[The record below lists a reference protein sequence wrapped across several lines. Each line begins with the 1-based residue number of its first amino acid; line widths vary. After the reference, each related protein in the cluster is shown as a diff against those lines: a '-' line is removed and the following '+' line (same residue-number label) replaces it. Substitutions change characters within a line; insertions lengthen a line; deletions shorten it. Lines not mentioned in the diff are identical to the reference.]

1 MRYLLQGL
9 DCASCA
15 AKIEAALQE
24 VEGLERVRVAFATQ
38 SVELDPA
45 LAGVAQKV
53 IDRVDPGVKLVEPPA
68 SGDEKPLTA
77 GDSNRRLAAII
88 LSAIL
93 LVFGVL
99 TSDWLHNSPWHI
111 SEYLVFLAAY
121 LPVAWGVLSK
131 AGKNILRGR
140 IFDENFLMTIAT
152 VGAFALHELPEA
164 VGVMLFYA
172 VGEHFQELAVNR
184 SRGSIQNLLNLRS
197 DHANLKVG
205 DELRQV
211 SPEEVQIGQRIVV
224 KPGERVPLDGL
235 VVAGD
240 SLADTSALTGESV
253 PRRVEP
259 GAEILAGTVN
269 GEGLLEVEVTRKY
282 SDSSVARI
290 LRLVEDA
297 ASRKAPTEQLI
308 TKFARYYTPAV
319 VFGALALALV
329 PPLILPGA
337 AFSDWVYRALILLV
351 ISCPCALVV
360 SIPLGY
366 FGGIGGMSRAGI
378 LVKGGNYLE
387 ALADVDMVVFDKTG
401 TLTEGVFRVKDV
413 LPQGDTTAEELLE
426 WAALAEVH
434 SSHPIARSIIEAY
447 GRPPDQSLVTNYQ
460 ELRGRGVKGTVSG
473 RTVLAG
479 NQRLLLDHGI
489 AFAEPPAAGT
499 VVHVALDQSYLGC
512 LVIGDRIKTDAGPAI
527 KELKS
532 LGVSRTVMLTGDR
545 QKQAAAVAGEV
556 GVDTF
561 FAELLPEDKVRQ
573 LEELASQVPRGK
585 KIAFVGDGVNDAP
598 VLVRADVGVAMGG
611 IGSEAAIEAADVVL
625 MDDRPLK
632 LARGIELARYTRKIV
647 YQNIAFALGVKAI
660 FVGLGVLGM
669 ATMWEAVFADVGV
682 ALLAI
687 LNATRTL
694 AYSKKFA
701 G

>member
-93 LVFGVL
+93 LVFGVI

-337 AFSDWVYRALILLV
+337 VFSDWVYRALILLV

-447 GRPPDQSLVTNYQ
+447 GRPPDQSRVTNYQ

-479 NQRLLLDHGI
+479 NQRLLLDQGI
-489 AFAEPPAAGT
+489 AFSEPPAAGT